1 MQCPACLFENRDLAR
16 FCLQCGTKLGA
27 TCPHCHRPLLQQAR
41 YCDQCGFELLT
52 EAEPPVIDY
61 AQPRSYTPRFLIEK
75 IIKQKGAVEGER
87 KLITVLFAD
96 VVNYTAISEK
106 LDPEEVHR
114 LMDRCFK
121 LLMDEIHKYEG
132 TITQFSGDGI
142 MALFGAPI
150 AHEDHAR
157 RACHAAL
164 SIQEAMKPFS
174 GKVKTEWNVDFS
186 MRVGLNSGLVI
197 VASIGDDLHMDY
209 TAIGDTINLASR
221 MESMAAAGSILVS
234 EYTERAARDFF
245 TFRARGKLAVKGRN
259 QPVEAFEL
267 VGAGAVDTR
276 IAAAVAHG
284 LAKFVGREREV
295 GGLSRAL
302 EKVESGVG
310 QVIGLV
316 GEAGVGKSRLVLE
329 FRRMLEDRSCLYLE
343 GHCLHFGSTIAY
355 LPILE
360 MLKSYF
366 SITEQMREATIRKHI
381 QERIEG
387 FSGHLAH
394 LRSPIHELL
403 SVTVEDDTYL
413 RLEPRQ
419 RRERTFEALRDLF
432 IRVSQEAP
440 VILVVEDLH
449 WVDNTSEDF
458 LTYLIGW
465 LANTRIL
472 LILLYRPQYTHPWAN
487 RSYYMRLGLDEL
499 AMTARQQL
507 LESLLA
513 GAPVTGD
520 LRDFIISRAGGNPL
534 FIEELTS
541 ALQEKGYIR
550 KTEDGYTLAKKNS
563 EIQVP
568 DTVQGIIAARIDRL
582 DEELKRT
589 MQIASVLGRG
599 FPFSILDFIVTNKGY
614 LKGHL
619 KEYLQELQNLE
630 FVYEESLFPELK
642 YLFKHALVQEVAY
655 NTLLLKRR
663 KEIHSD
669 IGQAI
674 EALYPDRLEEFYEM
688 LAYHYARSERSD
700 VAYTYLKLSGIKAAR
715 NSALWESFRF
725 YREAIEVL
733 AGWPESEELRKEQV
747 DIRLLMVSPMISLG
761 FPEDSLDILNQG
773 EKLCRELGEA
783 KCLTTLLSMIGL
795 YHSVKGNPLLG
806 VKYNEDCFRIA
817 ETEQDVNLI
826 APVAFDLCSNY
837 ASRGEFL
844 KIIDVAPRVLS
855 FLERAGKESE
865 CFDRGYNV
873 YTALSAFYAFATGY
887 MGSLDRAKVIFE
899 KGISAAQEIENL
911 YSLGLTE
918 TLYGYVFCDYGDGKE
933 GLSHFTRA
941 IHYLEKGQIFIL
953 LGLAWAGVGW
963 SHYFMGEPK
972 AGLPFI
978 EKGLKIH
985 SDAGIS
991 YDLSVH
997 YYFLG
1002 VIHFDLGNLELAHT
1016 YIQQALK
1023 LAQRYNEVYYVA
1035 LALPMLGRIL
1045 GSRDTTQLREAE
1057 DHVLQGIHLLD
1068 DLKVK
1073 PQVGIAHLCLADV
1086 YAHAN
1091 EAQKALQSLKIA
1103 EVIFE
1108 EIGAE
1113 YWLAKTR
1120 GFLKMLGAGEQV

>member
-1 MQCPACLFENRDLAR
+1 MRCPACLFENRDLAQ
-16 FCLQCGTKLGA
+16 FCLQCGTKLGK
-27 TCPHCHRPLLQQAR
+27 TCLHCHRTVLPQAK
-41 YCDQCGFELLT
+41 YCDQCGFELVT
-52 EAEPPVIDY
+52 EEQFSAVDY
-61 AQPRSYTPRFLIEK
+61 AQPRSYTPKFLAEK
-75 IIKQKGAVEGER
+75 IINHRGTVEGER

-121 LLMDEIHKYEG
+121 LLMDEIHEYEG

-164 SIQEAMKPFS
+164 SIQEAMKLFS
-174 GKVKTEWNVDFS
+174 NEVRAEWNVDFS

-209 TAIGDTINLASR
+209 TALGDTINLASR
-221 MESMAAAGSILVS
+221 MESMAPAGSILVS
-234 EYTERAARDFF
+234 KYTQRAARDFF
-245 TFRARGKLAVKGRN
+245 TFKSRGKLAVKGRS
-259 QPVEAFEL
+259 QPIEAFEL
-267 VGAGAVDTR
+267 IGTGAVNTR
-276 IAAAVAHG
+276 LAAAAVRG
-284 LAKFVGREREV
+284 LTKFVGREREL

-329 FRRMLEDRSCLYLE
+329 FRRMLEGRPYLCLE
-343 GHCLHFGSTIAY
+343 GHCLHFGSTMAY
-355 LPILE
+355 LPILD

-366 SITEQMREATIRKHI
+366 SITGQMKEAAIKGQI

-387 FSGHLAH
+387 LDSHFSHI
-394 LRSPIHELL
+394 RPPIHELL
-403 SVTVEDDTYL
+403 SLPVEDDSYL

-432 IRVSQEAP
+432 IRLSQEAP

-449 WVDNTSEDF
+449 WVDKTSEDF
-458 LTYLIGW
+458 LTYFIGW

-472 LILLYRPQYTHPWAN
+472 LILLYRPDYTHPWVN

-499 AMTARQQL
+499 PMAARNQL

-513 GAPVTGD
+513 GAPVTGG

-534 FIEELTS
+534 FVEELTS
-541 ALQEKGYIR
+541 ALQEKGYINR
-550 KTEDGYTLAKKNS
+550 TDDGYALAKKNS
-563 EIQVP
+563 EIEVP

-582 DEELKRT
+582 DEDLKRT
-589 MQIASVLGRG
+589 MQVASVIGRE
-599 FPFSILDFIVTNKGY
+599 FSLSILESIVIDKEHSQGR
-614 LKGHL
+614 L
-619 KEYLQELQNLE
+619 KEDLQELQGLE

-642 YLFKHALVQEVAY
+642 YVFKHALVQDVAY
-655 NTLLLKRR
+655 NTLLLQRR
-663 KEIHSD
+663 REIHGK

-674 EALYPDRLEEFYEM
+674 ETLYPERLEEFYEM
-688 LAYHYARSERSD
+688 LAYHYARSERSGL
-700 VAYTYLKLSGIKAAR
+700 AYTYLKLSGIKAAR

-725 YREAIEVL
+725 YQEAL
-733 AGWPESEELRKEQV
+733 DLLKRQPESEATRKEGV
-747 DIRLLMVSPMISLG
+747 EIRLLMVSPMLSLG
-761 FPEDSLDILNQG
+761 FPEGSLDILTQG
-773 EKLCRELGEA
+773 EKLCRELGET

-795 YHSVKGNPLLG
+795 YYSVKGNPLLG
-806 VKYNEDCFRIA
+806 VRYNEDCFRIA
-817 ETEQDVNLI
+817 EAAEDVNLI

-844 KIIDVAPRVLS
+844 KVVDVAPRVLS
-855 FLERAGKESE
+855 MLERAGKQYE

-887 MGSLDRAKVIFE
+887 LGDFDQAKLIFQ
-899 KGISAAQEIENL
+899 KGLSAAQDIDNL
-911 YSLGLTE
+911 YSIGLSE
-918 TLYGYVFCDYGDGKE
+918 TLYGYVSCYYGAGKE
-933 GLSHFTRA
+933 ALSHFTTG
-941 IHYLEKGQIFIL
+941 IHCLEKGQIFIL
-953 LGLAWAGVGW
+953 LGFAWSGVGW

-972 AGLPFI
+972 TGLPFI

-991 YDLSVH
+991 YDLSAH

-1002 VIHFDLGNLELAHT
+1002 ATHFELGNLELAHT

-1023 LAQRYNEVYYVA
+1023 LAQKYNEVYYVA
-1035 LALPMLGRIL
+1035 WSLPMLGRIL
-1045 GSRDTTQLREAE
+1045 VRLDTTQLKEAE
-1057 DHVLQGIHLLD
+1057 DHVLRGIHLLD

-1073 PQVGIAHLCLADV
+1073 PQVGIAYLCLADV

-1091 EAQKALQSLKIA
+1091 EAQKALQSLKRA
-1103 EVIFE
+1103 ETILAE
-1108 EIGAE
+1108 AGME
-1113 YWLAKTR
+1113 YWLVKTR
-1120 GFLKMLGAGEQV
+1120 GFLKMLGA